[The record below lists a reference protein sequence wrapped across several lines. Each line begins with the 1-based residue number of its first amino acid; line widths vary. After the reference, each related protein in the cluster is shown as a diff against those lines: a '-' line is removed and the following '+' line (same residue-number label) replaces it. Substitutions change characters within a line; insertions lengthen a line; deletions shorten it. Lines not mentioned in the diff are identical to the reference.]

1 MSQKEV
7 LVLVTTHFDEI
18 SAVYCL
24 CQMRAEG
31 FSTQLVGLNPGLQTG
46 LRGLKV
52 RPDMYLTQIDPLAAN
67 NDYSL
72 LILSGGQDCV
82 VRLQSDPRVHQ
93 LIVAT
98 LEGGGYVAAMS
109 PTVEQVLINISNHD
123 TNKTSHL
130 LFQGEIETA
139 EFVGSLIDFVSV

>member
-7 LVLVTTHFDEI
+7 LVLVATHFDEI

-31 FSTQLVGLNPGLQTG
+31 FSTQLVGLNPGLQMG

-52 RPDMYLTQIDPLAAN
+52 RPDLYLTQIDPSVSSPN
-67 NDYSL
+67 YNL

-82 VRLQSDPRVHQ
+82 VRLQSDPRVHK
-93 LIVAT
+93 LVMST

-109 PTVEQVLINISNHD
+109 PTVKHGLANISNHD
-123 TNKTSHL
+123 AYENSYL
-130 LFQGEIETA
+130 LFQGELETA
-139 EFVGSLIDFVSV
+139 EFVGRLIDYISV